1 MPEESRG
8 AAVIQDVAQRVRG
21 AMDRLAAAEDVR
33 VRSADLARRS
43 DAFGQ
48 ALDTFV
54 RRLRQA

>member
-1 MPEESRG
+1 
-8 AAVIQDVAQRVRG
+8 VRG

-43 DAFGQ
+43 DAFGN

-54 RRLRQA
+54 KRLRQA